1 MVDINIFCRA
11 AYIIHSSMQLFI
23 KWSEPMALDLPIDQ
37 QGGKKL
43 EAEGREELQYLSLN
57 SPVPIPPLRWP
68 LKQAMTVFLD
78 HR

>member
-23 KWSEPMALDLPIDQ
+23 KWSEPMADTD
-37 QGGKKL
+37 KKL
-43 EAEGREELQYLSLN
+43 EAEGREEMQYLSLN